1 MTRKVRAAIKEKPP
15 VVTTYDVAVASDAT
29 PLTVRERGHEVIQP
43 TDLTTF
49 DPEEYVQGVYNG
61 IQDAMGEADLYSVAC
76 ALDMSLDTLLQV
88 VSHVEGPIRAREFAQ
103 KYLQTA
109 LPYASYQLGTKT
121 TYAQLRDMRGKK
133 D

>member
-1 MTRKVRAAIKEKPP
+1 MTRKVRAAIKERPLP
-15 VVTTYDVAVASDAT
+15 VVTAYDAAIAAKECQV
-29 PLTVRERGHEVIQP
+29 GEVFTP

-88 VSHVEGPIRAREFAQ
+88 VSHVEGPVRAREFAQ

-121 TYAQLRDMRGKK
+121 TYAQLRDMRTKK

>member
-1 MTRKVRAAIKEKPP
+1 MTRKVRAAIKEKPLP
-15 VVTTYDVAVASDAT
+15 VVTTYEGEIPPEDRNVVQV
-29 PLTVRERGHEVIQP
+29 LTP

-88 VSHVEGPIRAREFAQ
+88 VSHVEGPVRAREFAQ

-121 TYAQLRDMRGKK
+121 TYAQLRDMRVKK

>member
-1 MTRKVRAAIKEKPP
+1 MTRKVRAAIKEKPIA
-15 VVTTYDVAVASDAT
+15 VEMDVASNQVT
-29 PLTVRERGHEVIQP
+29 VLTP

-49 DPEEYVQGVYNG
+49 DPEEYVQGVYAG

-88 VSHVEGPIRAREFAQ
+88 VSHVEGPVRAREFAQ

-121 TYAQLRDMRGKK
+121 TYAQLRDMRAKK

>member
-1 MTRKVRAAIKEKPP
+1 MTRKVRASIKEKADEEFPIVDLADTPP
-15 VVTTYDVAVASDAT
+15 DPDAVKRGLAIVAEGE
-29 PLTVRERGHEVIQP
+29 LLG
-43 TDLTTF
+43 F

-88 VSHVEGPIRAREFAQ
+88 VSHVEGPVRAREFAQ
-103 KYLQTA
+103 RYLQTA

-121 TYAQLRDMRGKK
+121 TYAQLRDLRGKK
-133 D
+133 G

>member
-1 MTRKVRAAIKEKPP
+1 MTRKVRAASKEKTLP
-15 VVTTYDVAVASDAT
+15 VEIDVASNPVS
-29 PLTVRERGHEVIQP
+29 TVLQP

-49 DPEEYVQGVYNG
+49 DPEEYVQGVYAG

-88 VSHVEGPIRAREFAQ
+88 VSHVEGPVRAREFAQ

-121 TYAQLRDMRGKK
+121 TYAQLRDMRAKK